1 MTGVRKQT
9 TLQFDK
15 YFQKVMKS
23 TLFLKI
29 QINLMVCLLSSAET
43 TNYYYYYFS
52 FNISRAYL
60 TKKKK
65 KDRKGGMKY
74 LISLQ
79 KRLMVLKSSNYGE
92 REESHFNILSLTEE
106 KYPMTETIMQVK

>member
-43 TNYYYYYFS
+43 TNYYYYYYFS
-52 FNISRAYL
+52 FNISRTYL

-65 KDRKGGMKY
+65 
-74 LISLQ
+74 
-79 KRLMVLKSSNYGE
+79 E
-92 REESHFNILSLTEE
+92 RQERGHEIFDLSPKEINGA
-106 KYPMTETIMQVK
+106 KKF

>member
-1 MTGVRKQT
+1 
-9 TLQFDK
+9 
-15 YFQKVMKS
+15 MKS

-43 TNYYYYYFS
+43 TNYYYYYYFS

-60 TKKKK
+60 TKKKKK

>member
-1 MTGVRKQT
+1 MTRVRKQT

-15 YFQKVMKS
+15 LFKKVMKS

-43 TNYYYYYFS
+43 TNYYYYFS

-60 TKKKK
+60 TKK
-65 KDRKGGMKY
+65 RKGHE
-74 LISLQ
+74 I
-79 KRLMVLKSSNYGE
+79 
-92 REESHFNILSLTEE
+92 FDLSTR
-106 KYPMTETIMQVK
+106 